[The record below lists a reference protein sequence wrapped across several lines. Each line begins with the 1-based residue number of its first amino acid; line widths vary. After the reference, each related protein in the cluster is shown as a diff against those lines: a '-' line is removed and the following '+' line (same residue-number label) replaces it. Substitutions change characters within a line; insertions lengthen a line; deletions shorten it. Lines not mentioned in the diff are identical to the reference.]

1 MVHGTNENGAEVTSP
16 IKNYEITDEAI
27 ILQGFENHRGW
38 TAGIDRQ
45 SGGLTLSSTG
55 AGIGFIIFGNCAKR

>member
-1 MVHGTNENGAEVTSP
+1 MSTLEPHLQLWSELL
-16 IKNYEITDEAI
+16 EAI

-38 TAGIDRQ
+38 TAAIERQ

-55 AGIGFIIFGNCAKR
+55 ADVGFIIFGNCAKR